1 MEARLDARNIRD
13 WPWPSLVAFMRP
25 LLAQLQFRGTIRERS
40 VEPYVRILKAL
51 ERKKRVRGVL
61 LDISSGG
68 GADIPS
74 QDFYLAVKR
83 LNAVKPVV
91 ASIGSVGASGAYM
104 AALGA
109 RRIFAYPES
118 IVGSIGVVYPH
129 VAVKQLLDKVGV
141 HLEMLHEGRH
151 KDAYQGFRDLTD
163 EERAKLQAVIG
174 DSYRGFVETVA
185 RERGRS
191 VEQILP
197 LATGEFWSGRK
208 ALELGL
214 IDALGDRDA
223 ALQYLS
229 QGTGVPVWRTVRVA
243 PPQPFMQR
251 FLGGGMNF
259 IGDRLRDGV
268 HDAVED
274 LAYDSLFG
282 R

>member
-1 MEARLDARNIRD
+1 
-13 WPWPSLVAFMRP
+13 MRP
-25 LLAQLQFRGTIRERS
+25 LLAHLQFRGTIRERS
-40 VEPYVRILKAL
+40 VEPYVRIMKML
-51 ERKKRVRGVL
+51 ERKNRIRGVL

-83 LNAVKPVV
+83 LNSVKPVV

-109 RRIFAYPES
+109 RTIYAYPES

-129 VAVKQLLDKVGV
+129 VAVRELLGKLGISVD
-141 HLEMLHEGRH
+141 LLHEGRH
-151 KDAYQGFRDLTD
+151 KDAYQGYRDLTD

-185 RERGRS
+185 RERHRT

-214 IDALGDRDA
+214 VDALGDRDA
-223 ALQYLS
+223 ALQYLA
-229 QGTGVPVWRTVRVA
+229 QGTGVPIQRTVRVA
-243 PPQPFMQR
+243 PPRPFMER
-251 FLGGGMNF
+251 FLQGGMSVLGN
-259 IGDRLRDGV
+259 RLRDGI

-274 LAYDSLFG
+274 LAYDSLLG

>member
-1 MEARLDARNIRD
+1 
-13 WPWPSLVAFMRP
+13 MRP
-25 LLAQLQFRGTIRERS
+25 LLAHLQFRGTIRERS
-40 VEPYVRILKAL
+40 VEPYVRIMKML
-51 ERKKRVRGVL
+51 ERKNRIRGVL

-83 LNAVKPVV
+83 LNSVKPVV

-109 RRIFAYPES
+109 RTIYAYPES

-129 VAVKQLLDKVGV
+129 VAVRELLGKLGISVD
-141 HLEMLHEGRH
+141 LLHEGRH
-151 KDAYQGFRDLTD
+151 KDAYQGYRDLTD

-185 RERGRS
+185 RERHRT

-214 IDALGDRDA
+214 VDALGDRDA
-223 ALQYLS
+223 ALQYLA
-229 QGTGVPVWRTVRVA
+229 QGTGVPIQRTVRVA
-243 PPQPFMQR
+243 PPRPFMER
-251 FLGGGMNF
+251 FLQGGMSVLGN
-259 IGDRLRDGV
+259 RLRDGIR
-268 HDAVED
+268 DAVED
-274 LAYDSLFG
+274 LAYDSLLG

>member
-1 MEARLDARNIRD
+1 
-13 WPWPSLVAFMRP
+13 MRP
-25 LLAQLQFRGTIRERS
+25 LLAHVAFRGTIRERS
-40 VEPYVRILKAL
+40 VEPYVRIMKAL
-51 ERKKRVRGVL
+51 QNKGRVRGVL

-83 LNAVKPVV
+83 LSMAKPVV

-109 RRIFAYPES
+109 RKIYAYPES

-129 VAVKQLLDKVGV
+129 VAVRELLDKVGI

-151 KDAYQGFRDLTD
+151 KDAYQGVRDLTD
-163 EERAKLQAVIG
+163 EERTKLQAVIG

-185 RERGRS
+185 RERHRT
-191 VEQILP
+191 VDQILP

-214 IDALGDRDA
+214 VDALGDRDA
-223 ALQYLS
+223 ALQDLA
-229 QGTGVPVWRTVRVA
+229 QAAGVRVERTVKIT
-243 PPQPFMQR
+243 PPRPFMER
-251 FLGGGMNF
+251 FLSGGMSF
-259 IGDRLRDGV
+259 IGSRMREGI

-274 LAYDSLFG
+274 LAYDSLFS

>member
-1 MEARLDARNIRD
+1 
-13 WPWPSLVAFMRP
+13 MRP
-25 LLAQLQFRGTIRERS
+25 LLAHLQFRGTIRERS
-40 VEPYVRILKAL
+40 VEPYVRVLKAL
-51 ERKKRVRGVL
+51 ERKKRIRGVL

-83 LNAVKPVV
+83 LNSAKPVV

-109 RRIFAYPES
+109 RKIYAYPES
-118 IVGSIGVVYPH
+118 IVGSIGVIAPH
-129 VAVKQLLDKVGV
+129 VAVKQLLDKIGV
-141 HLEMLHEGRH
+141 HVEMLHEGRH

-163 EERAKLQAVIG
+163 EERSKVQAVIA

-185 RERGRS
+185 RERHRP
-191 VEQILP
+191 VDQILP

-214 IDALGDRDA
+214 IDALGDRET
-223 ALQYLS
+223 ALQDLA
-229 QGTGVPVWRTVRVA
+229 QGTGVPVGRTIRVA

-251 FLGGGMNF
+251 FLSGGMS
-259 IGDRLRDGV
+259 ILGSRLREGV
-268 HDAVED
+268 RDAVED